1 MFKELIAFSLGL
13 IAGFTIST
21 YNDETKEIIEYIIK
35 KGKVYYEDLK
45 NIIYQS
51 IKSIEELDSDWIK
64 LNYEKIMTILK
75 DKLKDITELNL
86 LEEKLDYATK
96 EISNLFD
103 QSKLKVAKN
112 TINNTK
118 NNSKKKTKIKI

>member
-13 IAGFTIST
+13 LAGFTIST
-21 YNDETKEIIEYIIK
+21 YNEETKEIIEYIIK

-75 DKLKDITELNL
+75 DKLKDITELDL
-86 LEEKLDYATK
+86 LSEKIDYATQ
-96 EISNLFD
+96 EIYNFFD
-103 QSKLKVAKN
+103 KSKLQVAKN

-118 NNSKKKTKIKI
+118 KVIKKRK